1 MKKTPEMSVD
11 REASMLGQDDLVIER
26 SVSPGVC
33 AEDME
38 DDDARVGDSFDE
50 VVQGIRPLSFE
61 HYLGQNLVKDNINV
75 YVTSAKKLQK
85 QLDHVILHG
94 PPGLGKTTLARI
106 VARELGVNIFE
117 TRGPAIDRPGDL
129 AGILTSLQPGSVL
142 FIDEIH
148 RISIRVE
155 EVLYSAMEEFHLDLI
170 VGQGAAARAMRVPI
184 APFTLIGATTRL
196 SLLSK
201 PLRDRFGIQERL
213 AFYEP
218 ADLADIILRSA
229 GLLDIEIDQSG
240 AQEIALRS
248 RGTPRI
254 ANRLLRR
261 VWDFAVS
268 LGSAKI
274 TAGVANQVLGRQ
286 GIDQLG
292 LDRIDRQFLKV
303 VQEQYAGGPVGIEA
317 LAATIN
323 EDRATL
329 EEVYEPY
336 LVHKGLIARGP
347 RGRSLTVKGSSH
359 IESCDA
365 MLD

>member
-1 MKKTPEMSVD
+1 MNGMEKSKDPSDFANISSDSGHE
-11 REASMLGQDDLVIER
+11 DLVIER
-26 SVSPGVC
+26 SVSPTLQG
-33 AEDME
+33 E
-38 DDDARVGDSFDE
+38 DDVLEAGL
-50 VVQGIRPLSFE
+50 QGIRPESFE
-61 HYLGQNLVKDNINV
+61 EYIGQDLIKDNINV
-75 YVTSAKKLQK
+75 YVTAAKMQER

-106 VARELGVNIFE
+106 VAKELGVNIFE

-148 RISIRVE
+148 RISIKVE

-218 ADLADIILRSA
+218 EALADIVTRSS
-229 GLLDIEIDQSG
+229 GLLDIEIDSNG
-240 AQEIALRS
+240 ANEVAKRS

-268 LGSAKI
+268 LGDPVI
-274 TAGVANQVLGRQ
+274 CEEVADRVLARQ
-286 GIDQLG
+286 GIDHMG

-303 VQEQYAGGPVGIEA
+303 IQDQYDGGPVGIEA
-317 LAATIN
+317 LAATMN

-336 LVHKGLIARGP
+336 LVYKGLIARGP
-347 RGRSLTVKGSSH
+347 RGRSLTGKGMAH
-359 IESCDA
+359 IETFGGE
-365 MLD
+365 LE